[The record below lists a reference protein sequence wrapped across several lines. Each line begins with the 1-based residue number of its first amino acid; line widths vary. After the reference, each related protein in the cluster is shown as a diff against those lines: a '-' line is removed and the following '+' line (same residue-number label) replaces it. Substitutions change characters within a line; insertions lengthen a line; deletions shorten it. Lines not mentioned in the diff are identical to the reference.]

1 MLAPQSLAVKRSN
14 RGKQRTL
21 QELDEAWFHKTYAV
35 DHLDLFLSIDWNP
48 WKDIED
54 QKLENQKLQR
64 KTALLACQTQELD
77 ARRDALEK
85 NLEELTEQLVA
96 FEKFSIN
103 GDKEQLQEIKSL
115 QQVLEYRS
123 SLLEVLLEKMTLG
136 E

>member
-1 MLAPQSLAVKRSN
+1 MRLGFIKL
-14 RGKQRTL
+14 TL
-21 QELDEAWFHKTYAV
+21 LSQHSWPSGS
-35 DHLDLFLSIDWNP
+35 FLSIDWNP

-85 NLEELTEQLVA
+85 NLEELTEQLEA
-96 FEKFSIN
+96 FEKFSID
-103 GDKEQLQEIKSL
+103 GDKKQLQEMKSL
-115 QQVLEYRS
+115 QQVLGYRN